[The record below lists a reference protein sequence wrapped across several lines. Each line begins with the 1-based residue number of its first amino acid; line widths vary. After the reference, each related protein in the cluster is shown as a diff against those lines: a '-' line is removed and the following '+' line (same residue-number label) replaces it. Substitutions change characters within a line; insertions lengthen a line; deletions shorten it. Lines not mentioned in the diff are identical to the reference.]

1 MNLFGRLII
10 LHILCAVLA
19 PCLHAANTSTSTST
33 SQSPKTTLA
42 ATLARVPITRQRCNV
57 PIVVDP
63 FDKSIASY
71 IRKKEPIKCY
81 NNFYYAELELKTG
94 IIRPNYSI
102 IKEKSCT
109 CTWNALKILLRSA
122 DKNDY
127 VYNDFKPFDSPI
139 DMNEL
144 RKKKNTDLVLI
155 RCRCGFFKIE
165 KSEKMFSYPSFKLD
179 NRKEKAPIQLDETVE
194 KAITEKGVKKCPVAP
209 NVIVI
214 VIESLSYLNFKRHL
228 KKTQDLFAQHFNS
241 TLVEF
246 EAVIKVGDNSY
257 PNMITLITGQPPRH
271 YRWPYGKWLLEKFTI
286 CLMFIEHCVSCLTFF
301 FSLSLH
307 WHQASQA
314 PTSTTT
320 SH

>member
-1 MNLFGRLII
+1 MNLFGRLLV
-10 LHILCAVLA
+10 LHILWACAE
-19 PCLHAANTSTSTST
+19 AATSTNQTPKPTATST
-33 SQSPKTTLA
+33 SQSPRTTLA
-42 ATLARVPITRQRCNV
+42 TTLARSITKQRCDQ

-63 FDKSIASY
+63 FDKSIAPF

-109 CTWNALKILLRSA
+109 CTWNALKTLLRSA
-122 DKNDY
+122 DKNEY
-127 VYNDFKPFDSPI
+127 IYNDFKPFDSPI

-165 KSEKMFSYPSFKLD
+165 KSEKLFSYPSFKLD
-179 NRKEKAPIQLDETVE
+179 NRKEKATIQLDETAE
-194 KAITEKGVKKCPVAP
+194 RATTQKGIKKCPVAP

-214 VIESLSYLNFKRHL
+214 VIESLSYLNFKRHM

-246 EAVIKVGDNSY
+246 ESVIKVGDNSY

-271 YRWPYGKWLLEKFTI
+271 YRWPYGN
-286 CLMFIEHCVSCLTFF
+286 
-301 FSLSLH
+301 LSSFRYKLIH
-307 WHQASQA
+307 I
-314 PTSTTT
+314 
-320 SH
+320 

>member
-1 MNLFGRLII
+1 MNWFLVV
-10 LHILCAVLA
+10 LHILWASLACAD
-19 PCLHAANTSTSTST
+19 AATTTTST

-42 ATLARVPITRQRCNV
+42 ATALARSTKQRCNV

-63 FDKSIASY
+63 FDKSIAPY
-71 IRKKEPIKCY
+71 IRKKDPIKCY

-122 DKNDY
+122 DKNEY
-127 VYNDFKPFDSPI
+127 IYNDFKPFDSPI

-165 KSEKMFSYPSFKLD
+165 KSEKLFSYPSFKLD
-179 NRKEKAPIQLDETVE
+179 NRKEKAPIQMDETVE
-194 KAITEKGVKKCPVAP
+194 KATVEKGIKKCPVAP

-214 VIESLSYLNFKRHL
+214 VIESLSYLNFKRHM

-246 EAVIKVGDNSY
+246 ESVIKVGDNSY

-271 YRWPYGKWLLEKFTI
+271 YRWPYGKI
-286 CLMFIEHCVSCLTFF
+286 AFF
-301 FSLSLH
+301 FH
-307 WHQASQA
+307 
-314 PTSTTT
+314 TSF
-320 SH
+320 